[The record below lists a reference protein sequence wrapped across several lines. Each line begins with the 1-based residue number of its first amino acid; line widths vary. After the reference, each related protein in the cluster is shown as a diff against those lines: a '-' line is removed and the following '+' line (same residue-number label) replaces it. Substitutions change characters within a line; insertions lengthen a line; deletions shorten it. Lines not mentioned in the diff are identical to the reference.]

1 MSKILYFTLPDSC
14 QHSFLCVD
22 DYKCIPDRLTCD
34 NYPDC
39 RDNSDEQNCVG
50 SIPTDDDFNIEYLS
64 MKLSD
69 RK

>member
-1 MSKILYFTLPDSC
+1 MYLTLPDSC
-14 QHSFLCVD
+14 RNSFRCVD
-22 DYKCIPDRLTCD
+22 DYKCIPNRLTCD

-50 SIPTDDDFNIEYLS
+50 SIPTTDDFNIEYLS
-64 MKLSD
+64 VKLSD